1 MEDRQ
6 KIYSSEEHDLIDI
19 TTLLR
24 DMIKAIQHYKIRF
37 AVIIL
42 VCMVLFCG
50 YRRITYVQYYEAY
63 KTYTISASISAES
76 SNVYLDNET
85 ANQMAKTF
93 PYILKSDILKD
104 VVKEDLGVKKI
115 PGSISAEVMQD
126 TNLFTLKVKSKDP
139 KMAEKILKSVVKKY
153 PSVAQYVIGS
163 SHLELLDES
172 GVPTA
177 PINPFNYKREAGIGV
192 LIGIAICF
200 VLILIYAFTRKTIH
214 NEEDLKKI
222 LNVPTIGML
231 PRARFKRSS
240 KQQSELVLI
249 DNQKIPDGFLESTR
263 SIRTRL
269 ERISREKGMKSFL
282 ITSAM
287 PGEGKST
294 VSANI
299 ALSLAA
305 RGKSVILVDA
315 DLRNPSTAKVFG
327 ITEERHGNGTL
338 DVLKGQVSYQE
349 ALIPYKESNVK
360 LLLGSA
366 AISDTA
372 SVLSGETMKNF
383 VKELEKRADYVI
395 IDTPP
400 SGLLSDAAIVGQYV
414 QGAIFVVRE
423 DYTWIDRIIE
433 GTEILAASG
442 VKIVGSILND
452 ASATRTKHGYS
463 GSKNEFRYRKIGK
476 KAQQESE

>member
-1 MEDRQ
+1 
-6 KIYSSEEHDLIDI
+6 
-19 TTLLR
+19 
-24 DMIKAIQHYKIRF
+24 
-37 AVIIL
+37 
-42 VCMVLFCG
+42 
-50 YRRITYVQYYEAY
+50 
-63 KTYTISASISAES
+63 
-76 SNVYLDNET
+76 
-85 ANQMAKTF
+85 
-93 PYILKSDILKD
+93 
-104 VVKEDLGVKKI
+104 
-115 PGSISAEVMQD
+115 
-126 TNLFTLKVKSKDP
+126 
-139 KMAEKILKSVVKKY
+139 
-153 PSVAQYVIGS
+153 
-163 SHLELLDES
+163 
-172 GVPTA
+172 
-177 PINPFNYKREAGIGV
+177 
-192 LIGIAICF
+192 
-200 VLILIYAFTRKTIH
+200 
-214 NEEDLKKI
+214 
-222 LNVPTIGML
+222 
-231 PRARFKRSS
+231 
-240 KQQSELVLI
+240 
-249 DNQKIPDGFLESTR
+249 
-263 SIRTRL
+263 
-269 ERISREKGMKSFL
+269 MKSFL

-360 LLLGSA
+360 LLLGSE

-452 ASATRTKHGYS
+452 ASATRTKHGH
-463 GSKNEFRYRKIGK
+463 
-476 KAQQESE
+476 

>member
-6 KIYSSEEHDLIDI
+6 KIYSDKEHELIDI
-19 TTLLR
+19 TTLLG
-24 DMIKAIQHYKIRF
+24 DMIKAVQYHKVRF
-37 AVIIL
+37 LVIIL
-42 VCMVLFCG
+42 ACMVLFCG

-76 SNVYLDNET
+76 SNMYLDNET

-93 PYILKSDILKD
+93 PYILKSDILMD
-104 VVKEDLGVKKI
+104 VVKKDLGVKQI
-115 PGSISAEVMQD
+115 PGEISADVMD
-126 TNLFTLKVKSKDP
+126 ETNLFTLKVSSKDP
-139 KMAEKILKSVVKKY
+139 KMAEKILKSVVKNY

-172 GVPTA
+172 GVPTK
-177 PINPFNYKREAGIGV
+177 PMNPFQYKREALLGA
-192 LIGIAICF
+192 LIGMGICF

-214 NEEDLKKI
+214 KEEDLKKI
-222 LNVPTIGML
+222 LNVPTIGIL
-231 PRARFKRSS
+231 PRVRFKKSS
-240 KQQSELVLI
+240 KQQNELVLLG
-249 DNQKIPDGFLESTR
+249 NQKISAGFLESTR

-282 ITSAM
+282 VTSAM

-305 RGKSVILVDA
+305 KGKSVILVDA

-327 ITEERHGNGTL
+327 VTKERQGNGTL
-338 DVLKGQVSYQE
+338 DVLTGKVSYQK
-349 ALIPYKESNVK
+349 ALVPYKNTTVK
-360 LLLGSA
+360 LLLGSK
-366 AISDTA
+366 AIADTA
-372 SVLSGETMKNF
+372 SVLSQDTMKSF
-383 VKELEKRADYVI
+383 IKELEKRADYVI

-442 VKIVGSILND
+442 VQIVGSILND
-452 ASATRTKHGYS
+452 ASATRSKHGYS
-463 GSKNEFRYRKIGK
+463 EERREYKYRGIRKKENE
-476 KAQQESE
+476 A